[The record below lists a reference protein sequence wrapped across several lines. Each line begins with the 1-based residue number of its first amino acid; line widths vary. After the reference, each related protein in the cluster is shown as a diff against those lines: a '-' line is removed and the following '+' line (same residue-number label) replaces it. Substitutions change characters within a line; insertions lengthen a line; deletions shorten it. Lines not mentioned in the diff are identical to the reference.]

1 MKEDNLVLFDN
12 DSNKECCQRITIC
25 CKDGATG
32 PTGPKGPTGPTGP
45 TGPQGYG
52 ATGPTGPQGPTGAT
66 GPTGSTGPQGPT
78 GATGPTGPT
87 GPQGPTGATG
97 PTGPTGPAGG
107 SFNASAM
114 VHDRSTTLIAS
125 HDPIK
130 FNNTNLFNGIT
141 YDGTTGEFKVPSDG
155 LYIIN
160 WWVNVKNQNHCCEEN
175 EKQALGIELHQVYPS
190 NEFIAHSSTHNKLGC
205 CETGTINGNAIF
217 QASAGSTFR
226 FVNSSNIDFS
236 LVPNDLYSGAVS
248 ITRIN

>member
-32 PTGPKGPTGPTGP
+32 PTGP
-45 TGPQGYG
+45 
-52 ATGPTGPQGPTGAT
+52 QGPTGAT
-66 GPTGSTGPQGPT
+66 GPTGSTGP
-78 GATGPTGPT
+78 TGPQGVGATGPT

-217 QASAGSTFR
+217 QATAGSTFR
-226 FVNSSNIDFS
+226 FVNSSSIDFS